1 MFNRFFLKAVIFF
14 FSTSTLLSC
23 VSRIVPESNF
33 LENSKVTPSKLAF
46 QRDSVTFQVL
56 GEVPIVSALSPKNPR
71 IEINLRASE
80 RSLNLGEVALQKQL
94 GKYSFKEDY
103 ILKYEAW
110 MESAVLEALF
120 FQGKNNETPNEKKIL
135 AKGIITTPLLAKVG
149 KVSPD
154 EPIPQVGLFIPTG
167 SLNKDLS
174 RYADFPILFG
184 EGSSNINSVSQNQQA
199 LDSLKKFILL
209 FPSITS
215 IKITGTQSP
224 EASEG
229 KNSKLGMDRA
239 NAALNYLR
247 GSNLIFE
254 DSLIEVSSRWNDW
267 FDFRLLLRDYEKLST
282 QKKDQ
287 FYSILLNGQ
296 DYQTQS
302 AELKKING
310 FSQVSNDLFPKLRS
324 AKIEI
329 QAKPLP
335 GLNQQQAS
343 RLKVALEGTGLNS
356 GLSQI
361 EWAIAGEASPRLE
374 DKEEIYSK
382 MTELYRS
389 AIPYNNLAVVKMRQ
403 AQRTLDPKRKEL
415 LWEEANKLLE
425 QALRIENNPYAL
437 HNQGQILILQGFAW
451 DAYKKLSD
459 ASVLTKN
466 EDFIKSNENL
476 RGALDIIRGDYKL
489 ATLRFQYQ
497 YADPKDFFNKGLAFF
512 MSGDLANASLSFEE
526 SVTAGRSYGYG
537 YYGLALIA
545 AVSGQEEVVLIHLKR
560 AIDNSEVLYQR
571 ALIDPEF
578 EEIRGTQ
585 EFFEIFR
592 SEPEN

>member
-1 MFNRFFLKAVIFF
+1 MLNRLFLKTILIFF
-14 FSTSTLLSC
+14 ATSILISC
-23 VSRIVPESNF
+23 GSRIVPESNF
-33 LENSKVTPSKLAF
+33 IANTKVIPSKLIF
-46 QRDSVTFQVL
+46 QRDSVTFQIS
-56 GEVPIVSALSPKNPR
+56 GEIPIVSALSPKNPKV
-71 IEINLRASE
+71 EISLRATE
-80 RSLNLGEVALQKQL
+80 KSLDLGGITLQKQV
-94 GKYSFKEDY
+94 GKYIFKEDY
-103 ILKYEAW
+103 TFKYEPW

-120 FQGKNNETPNEKKIL
+120 FQGKNMETSSEKKIL

-149 KVSPD
+149 RVSPD

-174 RYADFPILFG
+174 RYADFPILFS
-184 EGSSNINSVSQNQQA
+184 EGSSQVNLTPKNQES

-229 KNSKLGMDRA
+229 KSSKLGMDRA
-239 NAALNYLR
+239 KNTLDYLR
-247 GSNLIFE
+247 NSNLIFE

-267 FDFRLLLRDYEKLST
+267 FDFRLLLRDYNKLST

-287 FYSILLNGQ
+287 FYSVLLNGQ
-296 DYQTQS
+296 DYQSQS
-302 AELKKING
+302 TELKKISG
-310 FSQVSNDLFPKLRS
+310 FAQVSNDLFPKLRS

-343 RLKVALEGTGLNS
+343 RLTQALEGTGLNS

-361 EWAIAGEASPRLE
+361 EWAIAGESSPRLE

-389 AIPYNNLAVVKMRQ
+389 VMPYNNLAVVKMRQ
-403 AQRTLDPKRKEL
+403 AQRTLDPKKKEL
-415 LWEEANKLLE
+415 LWQEANRLLE
-425 QALRIENNPYAL
+425 QAARIENSPYVL
-437 HNQGQILILQGFAW
+437 HNQGQILILQGFLW
-451 DAYKKLSD
+451 EAYKKLSD

-476 RGALDIIRGDYKL
+476 RGALDIVRGDYKL

-497 YADPKDFFNKGLAFF
+497 YSEPKDYFNKGLAFF
-512 MSGDLANASLSFEE
+512 MSGDYANASLSFEE